1 MFQSFMV
8 EFLCSFDSLKLTRW
22 FYLKDLGIFI
32 FEKISKNPLYFVYFY
47 WLKVVIKRYLIGIIS
62 KGFTEVVI
70 WKIPYIIDK
79 KRSLKNIGYVAYFN
93 VRLDFKM
100 HQEYDKTSF
109 KIISHSCFFM
119 LLPSIGRSFYI
130 CCSYFIFLM
139 YYFMHYNNN
148 NNTLI
153 YVTEGWL
160 LNRGS
165 WFALSYDAYSHS

>member
-70 WKIPYIIDK
+70 WKIPYTNDEM
-79 KRSLKNIGYVAYFN
+79 RSLKNNTGYFAYLN
-93 VRLDFKM
+93 GWLDFKM
-100 HQEYDKTSF
+100 HQKNASL
-109 KIISHSCFFM
+109 KIIAHSRLF
-119 LLPSIGRSFYI
+119 
-130 CCSYFIFLM
+130 
-139 YYFMHYNNN
+139 
-148 NNTLI
+148 
-153 YVTEGWL
+153 L
-160 LNRGS
+160 LNLFIPADV
-165 WFALSYDAYSHS
+165 WLEKDVH

>member
-8 EFLCSFDSLKLTRW
+8 EFLCSFDSLKLTRC

-32 FEKISKNPLYFVYFY
+32 FEKISKKSTVLC
-47 WLKVVIKRYLIGIIS
+47 LLLLIVVIKRYLIGIIS

-139 YYFMHYNNN
+139 YVTSFFSTMY
-148 NNTLI
+148 
-153 YVTEGWL
+153 YVTWDWHQ
-160 LNRGS
+160 R
-165 WFALSYDAYSHS
+165 